1 MVFFFIT
8 LLAKPIGGKDANTF
22 MIKKCRDP
30 VFCPV
35 ANLRLYVNLCDL
47 MSIDLRDGHLFR
59 STDKKGA
66 VSGKPFIGS
75 AIANRLSLHLASLGI
90 HYGETMHSFCT
101 MHITMSLIGV
111 SPEDIA
117 RHVGWKSLQ
126 TAEYYTQTGKVM
138 KMSHAAS
145 ALADSTSVAGTDP
158 SAAVSVAELFR
169 VKNELRGFTLAFP

>member
-1 MVFFFIT
+1 
-8 LLAKPIGGKDANTF
+8 
-22 MIKKCRDP
+22 
-30 VFCPV
+30 
-35 ANLRLYVNLCDL
+35 

-66 VSGKPFIGS
+66 VSGRPFIGS

-90 HYGETMHSFCT
+90 HYGETTHSFRSGCS
-101 MHITMSLIGV
+101 ITMSLIGI

-117 RHVGWKSLQ
+117 RHVGWNSLQ
-126 TAEYYTQTGKVM
+126 TAEYYTQTRKVM
-138 KMSHAAS
+138 KMPHAAS

-158 SAAVSVAELFR
+158 SAAVLVAELFR